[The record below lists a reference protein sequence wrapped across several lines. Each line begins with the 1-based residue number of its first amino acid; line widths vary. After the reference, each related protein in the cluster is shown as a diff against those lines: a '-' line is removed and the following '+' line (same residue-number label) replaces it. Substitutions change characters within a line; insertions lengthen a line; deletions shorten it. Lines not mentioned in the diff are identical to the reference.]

1 MFTIYFHGALRV
13 LIDEASGTV
22 AAVQDRVSGVAAS
35 LRYSAEYIRAA
46 ETAALLAF
54 ESTLEGV

>member
-13 LIDEASGTV
+13 LIDESTGTV
-22 AAVQDRVSGVAAS
+22 ASVQDRISGFAAS
-35 LRYSAEYIRAA
+35 LRYSPEYILAA
-46 ETAALLAF
+46 SRAALLAF